1 VRHCSWYLN
10 WKTGVEIKLSAFQL
24 AQAQA
29 TASRATQVQV
39 QTSSAI
45 HHPSFGAHPTTTNQ
59 PVMPP
64 WVSPHQPTT
73 TSESVALV
81 AVDTPVMATMPLG
94 VQNGPSPLCAPSPPP
109 DGAWMSPMIGQ
120 SDDHPG
126 LENITPVPAPVIP
139 RVSVARAFMNARPGG
154 PVPTLDHDLQT
165 VERRVSAHVQKKCM
179 TSQESRTALASLS
192 TTTAA
197 RNRMSAPAA
206 VPRRGCTKTTTT
218 QKLPT
223 ETKKRSKPTKP
234 TRPSKNP
241 PTTHLPPVAPEQS
254 KPSCS
259 YGCEHIG
266 LVELA
271 QMTPNYTRRYLDEDG
286 YFGGKSCLDCHHSIA
301 ELFATS
307 KQKAVFY
314 YCQHDYNVFQLHDD
328 SDDLAEKPC
337 DCILCIACYFARD
350 EKKNTAA
357 GSRRV
362 GRKRS

>member
-24 AQAQA
+24 TQAQA
-29 TASRATQVQV
+29 TASRATQVHV

-45 HHPSFGAHPTTTNQ
+45 QPRFGAHPTTTNQ

-64 WVSPHQPTT
+64 WVLPPQPTT
-73 TSESVALV
+73 TSESVALM

-94 VQNGPSPLCAPSPPP
+94 VQHGNSPLRTPSPPP
-109 DGAWMSPMIGQ
+109 DGTLMSPMIGQ

-126 LENITPVPAPVIP
+126 LGNITPVPAPVVP
-139 RVSVARAFMNARPGG
+139 WVSVARAFMNARPGG
-154 PVPTLDHDLQT
+154 PVTTLDHDLQT
-165 VERRVSAHVQKKCM
+165 VARRVSAHVQKKCT
-179 TSQESRTALASLS
+179 TSQESRIAMASLS
-192 TTTAA
+192 PTTAD
-197 RNRMSAPAA
+197 RNRISAPTAA
-206 VPRRGCTKTTTT
+206 PRRGCTKTKTTH
-218 QKLPT
+218 QKHPT
-223 ETKKRSKPTKP
+223 KTKRPSKPTKP
-234 TRPSKNP
+234 KRPSKNP
-241 PTTHLPPVAPEQS
+241 QTTRLPVAPEQS

-271 QMTPNYTRRYLDEDG
+271 QMTPNYTRRYLDDDG

-337 DCILCIACYFARD
+337 DCILCIACYFVRD
-350 EKKNTAA
+350 EKKNTAT